1 MAERRKNFTPVDPED
16 KKRISKE
23 SLKIAVKILRF
34 LKPYKTPFVI
44 GSVFLLLSSLTTMT
58 FPYFMGKLID
68 SAKHANTA
76 LWMNNTNTMALVLIG
91 ILLIQSIMS
100 FFRVYLFA
108 TASERAMA
116 DVRTSFFDKM
126 LSLGLPFY
134 EQRRVGELTSRSA
147 NDVDQLQDMLSATL
161 PEFVR
166 QIVTIIFGIS
176 FIFFISAQL
185 TLLMISTFPVLVIMA
200 VLYGKF
206 IRKISKA
213 RQDALANSN
222 VVVEETLQNI
232 NTVKSFTNENY
243 ESKRYRSFMQEV
255 VATGVKGAVN
265 RGGFTTF
272 LILGLFG
279 GFVLVIWYGT
289 ILLQQ
294 GAILEGELFSFVLYT
309 GFIGGAVGGLGDL
322 YGRLQKT
329 IGASER
335 IFDILQE
342 PVEFDLQTQPDNKIK
357 LSGNIKLDNIRFS
370 YPTRKDITVLNGISI
385 NIKRGDKIA
394 LAGYSGSGKSTIA
407 QLIMQMYQ
415 PDSGTI
421 YFDNKPGNTFEK
433 RQLRYNMAVVPQE
446 VLLFGGTIKE
456 NIAYGKPDATEEE
469 IINASKKANA
479 WQFIHQFPEQLN
491 TIVGERGVK
500 LSGGQ
505 RQRIAIARAILKDPA
520 ILILDEATSSLDS
533 ESEKLVQDALEIL
546 MENRT
551 TIIIAHRLSTIRNV
565 DTIFVINNG
574 EIVESGNFDALAKV
588 ENGVFNN
595 LLKLQFTES
604 EAVKSSQPKFP

>member
-1 MAERRKNFTPVDPED
+1 MAERRNKYAPVEPED
-16 KKRISKE
+16 KKRITKE
-23 SLKIAVKILRF
+23 SLKVAVKILRF
-34 LKPYKTPFVI
+34 LKPYKTPFII

-68 SAKHANTA
+68 SAKNANPMP
-76 LWMNNTNTMALVLIG
+76 WMNNTNTMALILIS
-91 ILLIQSIMS
+91 ILLLQSVMS

-116 DVRTSFFDKM
+116 DVRMSFFDKM
-126 LSLGLPFY
+126 LTLGLPFY

-161 PEFVR
+161 PEFIR
-166 QIVTIIFGIS
+166 QLVTIVFGIS
-176 FIFFISAQL
+176 FIFFISTPL

-206 IRKISKA
+206 IRKISKD

-243 ESKRYRSFMQEV
+243 ESKRYRTFMQRV
-255 VATGVKGAVN
+255 VETGVKGAVN

-289 ILLQQ
+289 TLLKQ

-329 IGASER
+329 VGASER
-335 IFDILQE
+335 IFDILE
-342 PVEFDLQTQPDNKIK
+342 EEGEFDLTKTPETKIK
-357 LSGNIKLDNIRFS
+357 LTGDIQLENIKFS

-385 NIKRGDKIA
+385 HINHGDKIA

-407 QLIMQMYQ
+407 QLIMQMYT

-421 YFDNKPGNTFEK
+421 YFDGKPGNTFER

-456 NIAYGKPDATEEE
+456 NIAYGKPNATNEE
-469 IINASKKANA
+469 IIEAAKKANA
-479 WQFIHQFPEQLN
+479 WQFIAQFPEQLE
-491 TIVGERGVK
+491 TVVGERGVK

-565 DTIFVINNG
+565 DTIFVLNNG
-574 EIVESGNFDALAKV
+574 SIVETGNFEALSKI

-595 LLKLQFTES
+595 LLKLQFNEN
-604 EAVKSSQPKFP
+604 